1 MAGHS
6 LSQSCL
12 LLLSLACIMLASA
25 TMLENDGKH
34 SSKSKSAKLHRI
46 NKNKVPHKTL
56 DHVLLKTKLN
66 DAEDDEIAKLWHGSD
81 DVDFSAFTRDVFASA
96 LPIDTETLP
105 AHTEKPQL
113 THSTQR
119 TVKRNHV
126 WKSYIEK
133 QLLTNDQVN
142 GPTPWEDP
150 DIISK
155 LNYGVRGRLIAV
167 FGAFDSG
174 TNLFCA
180 MMLANLGAVCNH
192 GESPGHPDPY
202 SFWKHTPPNYANGG
216 AARLEAFLQRITN
229 ADIHGF
235 AIIRSP
241 LSHIKSWTQASYDLR
256 CALHRTDHCEISHQ
270 TQFTHEWRQWTFD
283 TPGYAGVWNDYM
295 MGYQTLSQT
304 YDHMHVIRY
313 EDLVLNPEQ
322 VIAMIAEKLHTP
334 VPSNINI
341 IATPAKNHGHVNDRV
356 AAIAR
361 IQSRSYLNEISSSDR
376 ARLCG
381 ALQYNLGEAFPH
393 VEGGTFSVKYENDCV

>member
-46 NKNKVPHKTL
+46 NKVPHKTL

-81 DVDFSAFTRDVFASA
+81 DVDFSAFAGDVFASA
-96 LPIDTETLP
+96 APEIEMRKRL
-105 AHTEKPQL
+105 QG
-113 THSTQR
+113 R
-119 TVKRNHV
+119 T
-126 WKSYIEK
+126 
-133 QLLTNDQVN
+133 
-142 GPTPWEDP
+142 
-150 DIISK
+150 
-155 LNYGVRGRLIAV
+155 IAV

-174 TNLFCA
+174 TNLFCS
-180 MMLANLGAVCNH
+180 MMSANFGTVCNH
-192 GESPGHPDPY
+192 RDGPGGVQRDPHF
-202 SFWKHTPPNYANGG
+202 FWKHTPPKNAYGG

-322 VIAMIAEKLHTP
+322 VIATIAEKLHTP

-341 IATPAKNHGHVNDRV
+341 IATPAKNHGHVNGRA
-356 AAIAR
+356 AAIAK
-361 IQSRSYLNEISSSDR
+361 INSRSYLNELSSSDR
-376 ARLCG
+376 ARICG
-381 ALQYNLGEAFPH
+381 ALQYNLGEAFSH
-393 VEGGTFSVKYENDCV
+393 IEGGTFSGKYENDCV